1 MTVIESWE
9 AAGKMSATIEAGTT
23 GRAARRREK
32 RPSRQRPVA
41 STLFY
46 VLLVAVALVFVVPL
60 VWPIIRSFEPQS
72 LVTAPPAGRDFTQ
85 LTVQNYRLLFGGSV
99 HVLRYVLNSAIV
111 ALGTVLLTC
120 VLATLAGAGFARYR
134 FRGQT
139 AMFLLILAT
148 LMIPFQAILTPM
160 FLELHD
166 LNLLNNLLGLILVYT
181 TFNLPFGLFVMRN
194 SFRQIPN
201 EIEESAVVDGAGT
214 GRILTKVMV
223 PLVIPGMATVCIYTF
238 LFSWTE
244 FLAALTFLTSQSI
257 FTLPV
262 SLLNIETGTFGQ
274 VNYSMLEAGAVIAM
288 VPAVVVY
295 LALQRYYVAGFL
307 SGAVKG

>member
-1 MTVIESWE
+1 
-9 AAGKMSATIEAGTT
+9 MSATVEAGATRRT
-23 GRAARRREK
+23 AKRREK
-32 RPSRQRPVA
+32 RSGRRRPVA
-41 STLFY
+41 STLSY
-46 VLLVAVALVFVVPL
+46 VLLVAAALVFVVPL
-60 VWPIIRSFEPQS
+60 LWPILRSFEPAS

-85 LTVQNYRLLFGGSV
+85 LTLQSYRLLFGGSV
-99 HVLRYVLNSAIV
+99 HVLRYALNSAIV

-120 VLATLAGAGFARYR
+120 LFATLAGAGFGRYH

-139 AMFLLILAT
+139 AMFFLILAT

-166 LNLLNNLLGLILVYT
+166 LGLLNSLLGLIVVYT

-194 SFRQIPN
+194 SFRQIPR
-201 EIEESAVVDGAGT
+201 EMEESAVVDGAST
-214 GRILTKVMV
+214 WTILTKVML

-244 FLAALTFLTSQSI
+244 FLAALTFLTSQDI
-257 FTLPV
+257 YTLPV
-262 SLLNIETGTFGQ
+262 ALLNIQSGTFGQ
-274 VNYSMLEAGAVIAM
+274 VNYSVLEAGAVIAM

-307 SGAVKG
+307 SGAIKG

>member
-1 MTVIESWE
+1 
-9 AAGKMSATIEAGTT
+9 MSAIAEAGTRRT
-23 GRAARRREK
+23 GPEAGQRSGRRK
-32 RPSRQRPVA
+32 ASGPRPVA
-41 STLFY
+41 NTLFY
-46 VLLVAVALVFVVPL
+46 LLLVVVALVFVVPL
-60 VWPIIRSFEPQS
+60 LWPILRSFEPQS
-72 LVTAPPAGRDFTQ
+72 LVTAPPTGRDFTQ
-85 LTVQNYRLLFGGSV
+85 LTLGNYRTLFGSGIG
-99 HVLRYVLNSAIV
+99 VLRYALNSAIV

-120 VLATLAGAGFARYR
+120 VLATLAGMGFGRYR

-166 LNLLNNLLGLILVYT
+166 LGLLNSLLGLIVVYT

-194 SFRQIPN
+194 SFRQIPR
-201 EIEESAVVDGAGT
+201 EMEESAVTDGAGLWT
-214 GRILTKVMV
+214 ILTKVML

-244 FLAALTFLTSQSI
+244 FLAALTFLTSQST

-262 SLLNIETGTFGQ
+262 ALMNITSGTFGQ
-274 VNYSMLEAGAVIAM
+274 VNYSVLEAGAVIAM
-288 VPAVVVY
+288 VPAVIVY